1 MMTAND
7 IISQVSID
15 TTLDPACITPT
26 EAYGGM
32 RIHIAGQRLNAFV
45 NETAHG
51 WAEWQPEYV
60 GKCLTTDMWTLL
72 ETTTAVL
79 NDPVAY
85 QEWTVEFLEL
95 VFYIVVEPLDDET
108 LRIAFRAGEAL
119 PPAEQDLNIVPQAAC
134 GYPVATT
141 AWAKAVLQAG
151 QELRDELVEYGYDE
165 LGNGF
170 DPLLNDLR
178 AALAA
183 HEQMS

>member
-1 MMTAND
+1 MTAKD

-32 RIHIAGQRLNAFV
+32 RMCVAGQRLNAFV
-45 NETAHG
+45 NETAHD

-60 GKCLTTDMWTLL
+60 GECLTTDMWTLL

-85 QEWTVEFLEL
+85 QERTVEFLEL

-108 LRIAFRAGEAL
+108 LRIAFRAGDAL
-119 PPAEQDLNIVPQAAC
+119 PPAERDLITVPQAAC

-151 QELRDELVEYGYDE
+151 QELRDELVEYGHDE

-170 DPLLNDLR
+170 DPLLDNLR

-183 HEQMS
+183 HEQTS